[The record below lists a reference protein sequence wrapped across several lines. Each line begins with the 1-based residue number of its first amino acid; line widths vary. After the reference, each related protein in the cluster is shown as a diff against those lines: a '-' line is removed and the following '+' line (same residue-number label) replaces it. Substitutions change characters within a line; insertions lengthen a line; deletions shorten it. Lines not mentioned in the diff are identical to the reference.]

1 MPQPKEGSAGEN
13 DRSGGKGLSVFEG
26 IGQRLRRLFSSRK
39 ASSVPAT
46 FTETYT
52 NRAFRF
58 AFSYPPDLGVEAWQE
73 GAVTTVRARNAA
85 KTIGFQISIRPIA
98 GTDTAITPSRI
109 ARDMP
114 RVKTR
119 APETLHIRGAGPAL
133 AFYTTERTFGDSFQ
147 AWFIRDGQ
155 LFQLSSYTP
164 HAPLARGV
172 LASWTF
178 TA

>member
-1 MPQPKEGSAGEN
+1 MRQRNEKSSEQTNRGS
-13 DRSGGKGLSVFEG
+13 GKRLSVFG
-26 IGQRLRRLFSSRK
+26 KLAQYLRRLFSPRK
-39 ASSVPAT
+39 AANIPSG

-52 NRAFRF
+52 NTAFHF
-58 AFSYPPDLGVEAWQE
+58 AFSYPPYLRVEAWQE

-85 KTIGFQISIRPIA
+85 RTIGFQIVISPIA
-98 GTDTAITPSRI
+98 GTDTAITPARI

-119 APETLHIRGAGPAL
+119 APETLHIHGAGKGL

-147 AWFIRDGQ
+147 AWFIRGGQ

-164 HAPLARGV
+164 HAALARGV

-178 TA
+178 TK

>member
-1 MPQPKEGSAGEN
+1 MAKPKERAAGESN
-13 DRSGGKGLSVFEG
+13 RDAGERLSVFG
-26 IGQRLRRLFSSRK
+26 RIAQRLRRLFSGGTTANIPSG
-39 ASSVPAT
+39 

-52 NRAFRF
+52 NTAFRF
-58 AFSYPPDLGVEAWQE
+58 AFSYPPDLHVEAWQE

-85 KTIGFQISIRPIA
+85 RTIGFQISIRPID
-98 GTDTAITPSRI
+98 GTDTAITPARI

-119 APETLHIRGAGPAL
+119 APETLHIRGAGTGL

-147 AWFIRDGQ
+147 AWLIRDGQ

-164 HAPLARGV
+164 HAALLRGV

-178 TA
+178 TK